1 MFVKICGITDVE
13 TALFAA
19 ECGADAIG
27 MVFANSKRR
36 VSLKKAK
43 EISKSLPKSVWKIGV
58 FVNED
63 PEIVRNIAKEAD
75 LDFVQLHGEETPEYA
90 KSLGVPVI
98 KAFGLSKEANEREMA
113 DFPASYLLV
122 DSPKGAY
129 YGGNG
134 KTFDWSLIEEK
145 RLKKENL
152 IIAGGLNPENVQ
164 QAIQAIQPFGVDVS
178 SGVET
183 EGRKDRR
190 KIKLFIDEAKGV
202 QKR

>member
-27 MVFANSKRR
+27 MVFAHSKRR
-36 VSLKKAK
+36 VSLEKAR

-63 PEIVRNIAKEAD
+63 PVTIRKIVKEAE

-90 KSLGVPVI
+90 RSLDVPVI
-98 KAFGLSKEANEREMA
+98 KAFGLSKETNQREMA
-113 DFPASYLLV
+113 EYPARYLLL
-122 DSPKGAY
+122 DSPKGTY

-134 KTFDWSLIEEK
+134 KTFDWSLVEEK
-145 RLKKENL
+145 QLKKEKI

-164 QAIQAIQPFGVDVS
+164 LAIEAIQPFGVDVS

-183 EGRKDRR
+183 DGRKDRQ
-190 KIKLFIDEAKGV
+190 KIKLFIDNAKGV
-202 QKR
+202 QK